1 MRREITEAELN
12 KKVKEYKAKLVRGK
26 SIALAMLIICAVA
39 LLICAVLVAMGITGE
54 ESVFTY
60 SLYLI
65 LGILAVVCLYPGLYA
80 LIRLPYILK
89 LFKKVKEL
97 ERTDMLREMVFDF
110 ETSKTVNFGD
120 KAVLSDKYLFPKNF
134 KRVPI
139 PCDEIYW
146 IYTKTFKR
154 YLSINLGT
162 KKDRIV
168 SYSGVEEENRRCS
181 EILRNAFLE
190 LQKRTDRELL
200 FDYTAE
206 NEAKY
211 KALVGEK

>member
-65 LGILAVVCLYPGLYA
+65 LGILAAVCLYPGLYA

-110 ETSKTVNFGD
+110 ETSKTVSFGD